1 MALTFP
7 IPTQSLVAY
16 DHHTFPVSIRDSLML
31 KRSGLDMMTMTVGV
45 LVSQRLILRSKAME
59 TLLPELQGA
68 SIAVGDLDIGFGP
81 DHLVQLM
88 MKQTFRGPDG
98 RSAMTSCVC
107 LCAALNV
114 CYDSFFAAE
123 VLDELFT
130 IRRLAEVLRP
140 ALKDWRSL
148 LDAFDGYLAW
158 SAFPAT
164 LSRFEH
170 VVSSRPLTTRFEG
183 RQLPT
188 DPKHLA
194 RAIEAL
200 ADVSSGISAK
210 HTFTGGSDCAW
221 LAAVAEWILGLNVT
235 IFSEHNTCTYR
246 THPGPGTNRQI
257 IILRSSDTENK
268 YSQGEVAGLN
278 LLDIPNG
285 SPVLW
290 AGDSTSDH
298 PRNRISSWS
307 TLLCDTFGSRH
318 LKSLLNPSTGA
329 NFTKL
334 LRSAIL
340 YPEHHPLSKRNS
352 AQASQSHW
360 SSSPRT
366 VTKEGQ
372 LYLKFI
378 REHLP
383 ELLPCLLG
391 FNENSQETLMP
402 PIAFHDAL
410 SAACGCQ
417 KCSNHQRS
425 HTMSYDICLT
435 TTAYTIVSFA
445 WLLFPVSMDRRTLP
459 SVTGL
464 EQLYFWTSISETVRE
479 DGFQDHLERDLR
491 TINTLLT
498 GRITQSKGVGSNH
511 LAQADNGI
519 CIFKLLIEDLTPSL
533 NQPRQIKIVPGHMF
547 YKNCQYLLL
556 EDIESDGNH
565 VRAFR
570 QDTRHQRRDQQH
582 GDQQS
587 KHSGKS
593 THQIRIDETT
603 ECGVLQA
610 SCEIFDARLDVKRVV
625 SILDMVKPF
634 SLEAY
639 HD

>member
-1 MALTFP
+1 MALAFS
-7 IPTQSLVAY
+7 IPTKSLVAY
-16 DHHTFPVSIRDSLML
+16 DYHTFPLSIRDSLML

-45 LVSQRLILRSKAME
+45 LVSQRLTPRSRAME

-88 MKQTFRGPDG
+88 MKETFRGPDG
-98 RSAMTSCVC
+98 NSAMTSCVC
-107 LCAALNV
+107 LCAALSV
-114 CYDSFFAAE
+114 CYDSFFAAK

-130 IRRLAEVLRP
+130 IRGLTEVLRP

-164 LSRFEH
+164 LGRFEH

-200 ADVSSGISAK
+200 ADVSSGLNAT

-235 IFSEHNTCTYR
+235 IFSEHNSCTYR
-246 THPGPGTNRQI
+246 THPSPETNRQI
-257 IILRSSDTENK
+257 IILRSSDREDK
-268 YSQGEVAGLN
+268 CSQRETSRLN

-298 PRNRISSWS
+298 PRNKVSSWS

-329 NFTKL
+329 NFAKL

-360 SSSPRT
+360 SPSPKT
-366 VTKEGQ
+366 VTKKGQ

-378 REHLP
+378 RKHLP

-391 FNENSQETLMP
+391 FNENSQDTLMP
-402 PIAFHDAL
+402 PIAFHSAL
-410 SAACGCQ
+410 TAACGCQ

-425 HTMSYDICLT
+425 HTMSYEICLT

-445 WLLFPVSMDRRTLP
+445 WLLFPILMDRRTLP

-464 EQLYFWTSISETVRE
+464 EQLYFWTSISETVTE
-479 DGFQDHLERDLR
+479 DGFQDHLKRDLH
-491 TINTLLT
+491 TVNTLLT
-498 GRITQSKGVGSNH
+498 GRITQPKGAGSNQ
-511 LAQADNGI
+511 LAQAENGI
-519 CIFKLLIEDLTPSL
+519 CIFKLLIEDFVPSL
-533 NQPRQIKIVPGHMF
+533 TQPMEFKIVPGHMF

-556 EDIESDGNH
+556 EDIESDGNL
-565 VRAFR
+565 VQALR
-570 QDTRHQRRDQQH
+570 QDTRQQR

-587 KHSGKS
+587 KHSGNS

-603 ECGVLQA
+603 EYGVLQA
-610 SCEIFDARLDVKRVV
+610 SCEISDAQMDAKRVV

-634 SLEAY
+634 SLETY
-639 HD
+639 DD